1 MIPTIPPV
9 QHTGERPGELILT
22 VWGGRDASFTLYGD
36 DGESYDYEKGA
47 CATVPVHWNDRS
59 GLLTLGARQGSYP
72 GMEARI
78 RLRVIVHRPVRVK
91 GAWKVETVEREA
103 EYTGAELKLRPLKG
117 R

>member
-1 MIPTIPPV
+1 M
-9 QHTGERPGELILT
+9 
-22 VWGGRDASFTLYGD
+22 WGGRDASFTLYGD

-78 RLRVIVHRPVRVK
+78 LLRVIVHRPVRVK